1 MSPETIGLLGVAALF
16 LMILTHVPIGIAMGV
31 SGVLTFGLLRNWS
44 AAFAIVGTEAS
55 TVFASLELAIIPLF
69 LIMGSFAASGGMGRD
84 IYRLAY
90 AFLGH
95 YRGGLAMATIG
106 GCAGFGAVCGSSI
119 ATVSTMTQV
128 SYGEMRQ
135 RGYAPTLST
144 GSIAAGG
151 TLGILVPPSVIIVLY
166 AVLSEQFILTLFTA
180 ALVPAVLAVV
190 GYMLSIWVVV
200 SLNPDAGPAGEKSS
214 WRERA
219 EAVRESWATIL
230 LAAVVAGGIYSG
242 LFTVTE
248 SASIGAILAVVIA
261 VARGKTSWAVFWHN
275 LYSTAA
281 TSAMLYVIL
290 IGASVFSYALTLSRL
305 PSNMVAIV
313 GNLDV
318 PPLMII
324 AGLMV
329 IYIILG
335 ALFDTVSAMVL
346 TMPFVYPLI
355 LNMGMDPIWW
365 GIVMVMVIEIGMVT
379 PPIGIN
385 ALIMKSMLPQSNLR
399 DIYVGI
405 VPFLV
410 SDLIRLTLVILFP
423 TLVLWL
429 PTLLDLP
436 R

>member
-1 MSPETIGLLGVAALF
+1 MTPEVIGLLGVGSLL
-16 LMILTHVPIGIAMGV
+16 LMIVLHVPIGISMGV
-31 SGVLTFGLLRNWS
+31 AGVLTFGFLRNWS
-44 AAFAIVGTEAS
+44 AAFSIVGAESS

-95 YRGGLAMATIG
+95 YRGGLALATIG

-128 SYGEMRQ
+128 AHGEMVD
-135 RGYAPTLST
+135 RGYAPTLSS

-151 TLGILVPPSVIIVLY
+151 TLGILIPPSVIIVLY

-180 ALVPAVLAVV
+180 ALIPAVIAVI
-190 GYMLSIWVVV
+190 GYMLAIRIYVAIY
-200 SLNPDAGPAGEKSS
+200 PEAGPAGARSS

-219 EAVRESWATIL
+219 IAVRESWATLIL
-230 LAAVVAGGIYSG
+230 AGVVAGGIYSG
-242 LFTVTE
+242 IFTVTE
-248 SASIGAILAVVIA
+248 SAAVGAVLAVAIA
-261 VARGKTSWAVFWHN
+261 VLRGRVSVAEFWRN
-275 LYSTAA
+275 LQSTAA

-290 IGASVFSYALTLSRL
+290 IGANVFSYALTLSRL
-305 PSNMVAIV
+305 PDNIV
-313 GNLDV
+313 TWFGDLNV
-318 PPLMII
+318 HPLMII

-329 IYIILG
+329 IYVILG

-346 TMPFVYPLI
+346 TMPFVFPLI
-355 LNMGMDPIWW
+355 LNLGYDPIWW
-365 GIVMVMVIEIGMVT
+365 GIVMVMVIEIGMIT

-385 ALIMKSMLPQSNLR
+385 ALIIKSMLPDSKLS
-399 DIYVGI
+399 DIYAGI
-405 VPFLV
+405 VPFLL
-410 SDLIRLTLVILFP
+410 SDFVRLALVILFP
-423 TLVLWL
+423 ALTLWL
-429 PTLLDLP
+429 PTILDLP

>member
-219 EAVRESWATIL
+219 QAVRESWATIL

-261 VARGKTSWAVFWHN
+261 VARGKTSWAVFWQN

-318 PPLMII
+318 PPLMIV

-385 ALIMKSMLPQSNLR
+385 ALIMKSMLPQSSLR

>member
-214 WRERA
+214 WRDRA
-219 EAVRESWATIL
+219 QAVRESWATIL

-261 VARGKTSWAVFWHN
+261 VARGKTSWAVFWQN

-318 PPLMII
+318 PPLMIV

-385 ALIMKSMLPQSNLR
+385 ALIMKSMLPQSSLR

>member
-1 MSPETIGLLGVAALF
+1 MSPEMIGLMGIGALM

-31 SGVLTFGLLRNWS
+31 SGVLTFGLLRNFS
-44 AAFAIVGTEAS
+44 AAFSIVGTEAS

-69 LIMGSFAASGGMGRD
+69 LIMGSFAASGGMGKD
-84 IYRLAY
+84 IYRLAF

-128 SYGEMRQ
+128 SYGEMVK
-135 RGYAPTLST
+135 RGYAASLST

-166 AVLSEQFILTLFTA
+166 AVLAEQFILTLFTA
-180 ALVPAVLAVV
+180 ALIPALLAVI
-190 GYMLSIWVVV
+190 GYMISIWIFVV
-200 SLNPDAGPAGEKSS
+200 LNPNAGPRGERSN

-219 EAVRESWATIL
+219 AAVRESWATLL
-230 LAAVVAGGIYSG
+230 LAITVAGGIYTG
-242 LFTVTE
+242 IFTVTE
-248 SASIGAILAVVIA
+248 SAAIGAIMAVAIA
-261 VARGKTSWAVFWHN
+261 VMRGKITWKVFWHN
-275 LYSTAA
+275 LHSTAA

-305 PSNMVAIV
+305 PANIV
-313 GNLDV
+313 NYVGALDV
-318 PPLMII
+318 APLVII
-324 AGLMV
+324 AVLML

-346 TMPFVYPLI
+346 TMPFVFPLI
-355 LNMGMDPIWW
+355 LNMGYDPIWW

-385 ALIMKSMLPQSNLR
+385 ALIIKSMLPGSKLS
-399 DIYVGI
+399 DIYKGI
-405 VPFLV
+405 LPFLV

-423 TLVLWL
+423 ALIMWL
-429 PTLLDLP
+429 PTIMDLP

>member
-219 EAVRESWATIL
+219 QAVRESWATIL

-261 VARGKTSWAVFWHN
+261 VARGKTSWAVFWQN

-318 PPLMII
+318 PPLMIV

>member
-1 MSPETIGLLGVAALF
+1 MTPEMIGIIGVGVLF
-16 LMILTHVPIGIAMGV
+16 LLILLHVPIGISMGV
-31 SGVLTFGLLRNWS
+31 SGVITFGFLRNWNAS
-44 AAFAIVGTEAS
+44 FAIVGAEAS
-55 TVFASLELAIIPLF
+55 TVFASLEFAIIPLF

-95 YRGGLAMATIG
+95 YRGGLALATIG

-128 SYGEMRQ
+128 AHGEMVN
-135 RGYAPTLST
+135 RGYSPRLSS

-166 AVLSEQFILTLFTA
+166 AVLAEEFILTLFTA
-180 ALVPAVLAVV
+180 ALLPALIAVV
-190 GYMLSIWVVV
+190 SYMAAIRIYCA
-200 SLNPDAGPAGEKSS
+200 LNPDAGPAGTRST
-214 WRERA
+214 WRQRA
-219 EAVRESWATIL
+219 QAVRESWATLL
-230 LAAVVAGGIYSG
+230 LAGVVAGGIYSG
-242 LFTVTE
+242 IFTVTE
-248 SASIGAILAVVIA
+248 SAAVGALLAVAIA
-261 VARGKTSWAVFWHN
+261 IFRGKVTVEVFWNN
-275 LYSTAA
+275 LHSTAA

-290 IGASVFSYALTLSRL
+290 IGASVFSYALTLSNL
-305 PSNMVAIV
+305 PDNIV
-313 GNLDV
+313 SWFGTLAV
-318 PPLMII
+318 HPLVII

-329 IYIILG
+329 VYVILG

-346 TMPFVYPLI
+346 TMPFVFPLI
-355 LNMGMDPIWW
+355 LNLGFDPIWW
-365 GIVMVMVIEIGMVT
+365 GIVMVMVIEIGMIT

-385 ALIMKSMLPQSNLR
+385 ALIIKSMLPESRLS
-399 DIYVGI
+399 DIYAGI

-410 SDLIRLTLVILFP
+410 SDIFRLTIVILVP
-423 TLVLWL
+423 GLTLWL

>member
-219 EAVRESWATIL
+219 QAVRESWATIL

-261 VARGKTSWAVFWHN
+261 VARGKTSWAVFWQN

-305 PSNMVAIV
+305 PSNMVAVV

-318 PPLMII
+318 PPLMIV

-385 ALIMKSMLPQSNLR
+385 ALIMKSMLPQSSLR

-410 SDLIRLTLVILFP
+410 SDLMRLTLVILFP

>member
-135 RGYAPTLST
+135 RGYTPTLST

-219 EAVRESWATIL
+219 RAVRESWATIL

-261 VARGKTSWAVFWHN
+261 VARGKTSWAVFWQN

-385 ALIMKSMLPQSNLR
+385 ALIIKSMLPQSNLR

>member
-219 EAVRESWATIL
+219 RAVRESWATIL

-261 VARGKTSWAVFWHN
+261 VARGKTSWEVFWHN

-305 PSNMVAIV
+305 PSNMVSLI

-318 PPLMII
+318 PPLLII

-355 LNMGMDPIWW
+355 LNLGMDPIWW

-405 VPFLV
+405 MPFLV

-423 TLVLWL
+423 ALSLWL

>member
-135 RGYAPTLST
+135 RGYTPTLST

-219 EAVRESWATIL
+219 RAVRESWATIL

-385 ALIMKSMLPQSNLR
+385 ALIIKSMLPQSNLR

>member
-219 EAVRESWATIL
+219 QAVRESWATIL

-261 VARGKTSWAVFWHN
+261 VVRGKTSWAVFWHN

-318 PPLMII
+318 PPLMIV

-385 ALIMKSMLPQSNLR
+385 ALIMKSMLPQSSLR

-423 TLVLWL
+423 ALVLWL

>member
-128 SYGEMRQ
+128 SYGEMVQ

-180 ALVPAVLAVV
+180 ALIPAVLAVV
-190 GYMLSIWVVV
+190 GYMLTIWVVV
-200 SLNPDAGPAGEKSS
+200 SVNPKAGPAGEKSN

-219 EAVRESWATIL
+219 QAVRESWATIL

-261 VARGKTSWAVFWHN
+261 VARGKTTWAVFWRN

-305 PSNMVAIV
+305 PSNMVAII

-385 ALIMKSMLPQSNLR
+385 ALIMRSMLPQSNLR
-399 DIYVGI
+399 DIYMGI
-405 VPFLV
+405 MPFLV

-423 TLVLWL
+423 ALALWL

>member
-1 MSPETIGLLGVAALF
+1 
-16 LMILTHVPIGIAMGV
+16 
-31 SGVLTFGLLRNWS
+31 
-44 AAFAIVGTEAS
+44 
-55 TVFASLELAIIPLF
+55 
-69 LIMGSFAASGGMGRD
+69 
-84 IYRLAY
+84 
-90 AFLGH
+90 
-95 YRGGLAMATIG
+95 
-106 GCAGFGAVCGSSI
+106 
-119 ATVSTMTQV
+119 
-128 SYGEMRQ
+128 
-135 RGYAPTLST
+135 
-144 GSIAAGG
+144 
-151 TLGILVPPSVIIVLY
+151 
-166 AVLSEQFILTLFTA
+166 
-180 ALVPAVLAVV
+180 
-190 GYMLSIWVVV
+190 
-200 SLNPDAGPAGEKSS
+200 
-214 WRERA
+214 
-219 EAVRESWATIL
+219 
-230 LAAVVAGGIYSG
+230 
-242 LFTVTE
+242 
-248 SASIGAILAVVIA
+248 VVIA
-261 VARGKTSWAVFWHN
+261 VARGKTTWAVFWRN

-305 PSNMVAIV
+305 PSNMVAII

-385 ALIMKSMLPQSNLR
+385 ALIMRSMLPQSNLR
-399 DIYVGI
+399 DIYMGI
-405 VPFLV
+405 MPFLV

-423 TLVLWL
+423 ALALWL

>member
-1 MSPETIGLLGVAALF
+1 MTPEMIGVLGILALLG
-16 LMILTHVPIGIAMGV
+16 MILTHVPIGIAMGI
-31 SGVLTFGLLRNWS
+31 SGVLTFGLLRNFPS
-44 AAFAIVGTEAS
+44 AFSIVGTEAS

-69 LIMGSFAASGGMGRD
+69 LIMGSFAASGGMGKD

-106 GCAGFGAVCGSSI
+106 GYAGFGAVCGSSI

-128 SYGEMRQ
+128 SYGEMVK
-135 RGYAPTLST
+135 RGYSPSLST

-166 AVLSEQFILTLFTA
+166 AVLAEQFILTLFTA
-180 ALVPAVLAVV
+180 ALIPAILAVV
-190 GYMLSIWVVV
+190 GYLLSVWLVVT
-200 SLNPDAGPAGEKSS
+200 LRPDSGPRADRSS

-219 EAVRESWATIL
+219 SAVRESWATLL
-230 LAAVVAGGIYSG
+230 LAVVVAGGIYSG
-242 LFTVTE
+242 IFTVTE
-248 SASIGAILAVVIA
+248 SASIGAILAVLIA
-261 VARGKTSWAVFWHN
+261 VMRGKITWTIFWHN
-275 LYSTAA
+275 LHSTAA

-305 PSNMVAIV
+305 PTNIV
-313 GNLDV
+313 SFVGALDV
-318 PPLMII
+318 APLVII
-324 AGLMV
+324 AVLMV

-346 TMPFVYPLI
+346 TMPFVFPLI
-355 LNMGMDPIWW
+355 LNMGYDPIWW

-385 ALIMKSMLPQSNLR
+385 ALIIKSMLPDSRLT
-399 DIYVGI
+399 DIYAGI
-405 VPFLV
+405 VPFLI

-423 TLVLWL
+423 ALILWL
-429 PTLLDLP
+429 PTVLDLP

>member
-219 EAVRESWATIL
+219 QAVRESWATIL

-318 PPLMII
+318 PPLMIV

-385 ALIMKSMLPQSNLR
+385 ALIMKSMLPQSSLR

>member
-1 MSPETIGLLGVAALF
+1 MTSEMIGLLGVVGLL
-16 LMILTHVPIGIAMGV
+16 LMITLHVPIGIAMGV
-31 SGVLTFGLLRNWS
+31 AGVVTFAVLRNWD
-44 AAFAIVGTEAS
+44 AAFSIVGTEAS
-55 TVFASLELAIIPLF
+55 TVFASLEFAIIPLF

-95 YRGGLAMATIG
+95 YRGGLALATIG

-128 SYGEMRQ
+128 SHGEMVKR
-135 RGYAPTLST
+135 RYSPALSS

-166 AVLSEQFILTLFTA
+166 AVLAEQFILTLFTA
-180 ALVPAVLAVV
+180 ALIPALIAVV
-190 GYMLSIWVVV
+190 GYMIAIRVYVG
-200 SLNPDAGPAGEKSS
+200 LNPDAGPAGERSS
-214 WRERA
+214 WRERGQA
-219 EAVRESWATIL
+219 LKESWSTL
-230 LAAVVAGGIYSG
+230 LLGGVVAGGIYSG
-242 LFTVTE
+242 IFTVTE
-248 SASIGAILAVVIA
+248 SAAVGALLAVAIA
-261 VARGKTSWAVFWHN
+261 IFKEKISLEVFWQN

-290 IGASVFSYALTLSRL
+290 IGATVFGYALALSRL
-305 PSNMVAIV
+305 PDGIV
-313 GNLDV
+313 EVLGALEV
-318 PPLMII
+318 HPLIII

-346 TMPFVYPLI
+346 TMPFVFPLI
-355 LNMGMDPIWW
+355 LDLGFDPIWW
-365 GIVMVMVIEIGMVT
+365 GIVMVMVIEIGMIT

-385 ALIMKSMLPQSNLR
+385 ALIIKSMLPDSRLG
-399 DIYVGI
+399 DIYKGI
-405 VPFLV
+405 VPFLI
-410 SDLIRLTLVILFP
+410 SDFVRLALVILLP
-423 TLVLWL
+423 ALTLWL
-429 PTLLDLP
+429 PTILDLP